1 VTRHHRQRPVYRID
15 DTGACTVDTHH
26 PTKEQVLALMRRL
39 GMNDRLDEARR
50 ILPDTL
56 DMDRDGPLLDQL
68 GLSLDEAVN
77 RLGGSAW

>member
-1 VTRHHRQRPVYRID
+1 MDPH
-15 DTGACTVDTHH
+15 HH

-39 GMNDRLDEARR
+39 GMNDRLDEAQRT
-50 ILPDTL
+50 LPDVVDL
-56 DMDRDGPLLDQL
+56 DRDAPILAQL